1 MDWYYAGPF
10 FLRPPR
16 TTPEGLSRTF
26 HCPVAI
32 LSRKIPLPHQNPA
45 DQFIAATA
53 IYYELNLATVDAQ
66 LTGYSGIQ
74 TLS

>member
-1 MDWYYAGPF
+1 M
-10 FLRPPR
+10 RPPR
-16 TTPEGLSRTF
+16 ATPEGLSRTF

-45 DQFIAATA
+45 DRFIAATA

-66 LTGYSGIQ
+66 LKGYLWLQI
-74 TLS
+74 LS